1 MRLGIDIGGTKIGV
15 GIFEDD
21 GSLVANGKLWVEGAD
36 TLPRFIADGVRRLC
50 GENGIKP
57 LQITSCG
64 VGVPGTVSADGRR
77 VLKAPNLPISGDTF
91 VDELEFEL
99 GVPVGVVQDS
109 RAAAW
114 GEYLFGGGRGKRSVV
129 CVTLGTGI
137 GTGIVLNG
145 SIFGGALGGAGE
157 LGHLPVVENGRPCGC
172 GKRGCLEK
180 YSAGLGLDMTAK
192 ELLGDGKKA
201 PDLFFE
207 AKNGNGKARE
217 AIDRAAEALGRGL
230 VSVVNLLSPDC
241 ILFSGGLSA
250 QDDYVA
256 AVSDY
261 ILSHCYDAGVTP
273 EIKKAAL
280 GELSPL
286 YGAAFSVASK
296 ETRTMR
302 KPKLSASIMCGD
314 ALNYGATL
322 KELEG
327 AGVELVHYDIMDNH
341 FVPNLM
347 LPAELIPK
355 LRRGT
360 KMPFDIHIMAENP
373 DSIIEKLDLCE
384 GDYVAVHYEAT
395 AHLERAIALIKAKG
409 AKAAVAIN
417 PATPVELLSEVV
429 SKLDMVLVMTVNP
442 GFAGQKLVEGS
453 LEKIKR
459 VREYLDKRG
468 LSHVEI
474 EVDGNCSFENVP
486 RMYEAG
492 AEIFVTGTSSTFH
505 KDGSVRENT
514 ERLLRS
520 LK

>member
-1 MRLGIDIGGTKIGV
+1 MRLGIDIGGTKVGV
-15 GIFEDD
+15 GLLGED
-21 GSLVANGKLWVEGAD
+21 GSLVANAKLYVEGAGD
-36 TLPRFIADGVRRLC
+36 LAAYIAEGVRGLC
-50 GENGIKP
+50 AEKGVDYREI
-57 LQITSCG
+57 SACG
-64 VGVPGTVSADGRR
+64 VGIPGTVSADGRR
-77 VLKAPNLPISGDTF
+77 VLKAPNLPISGETF
-91 VDELEFEL
+91 VGELESAL
-99 GVPVGVVQDS
+99 GIPVGAVQDS

-145 SIFGGALGGAGE
+145 SIFGGTLGGAGE
-157 LGHLPVVENGRPCGC
+157 LGHLPVVEGGRPCGC

-180 YSAGLGLDMTAK
+180 YAAGLGLDITAA
-192 ELLGDGKKA
+192 ELLGEGKKA
-201 PDLFFE
+201 PDLFEAAKGGNAE
-207 AKNGNGKARE
+207 AKA
-217 AIDRAAEALGRGL
+217 AINSAAEALGRGL
-230 VSVVNLLSPDC
+230 VSIVNLLSPDC

-250 QDDYVA
+250 QDEYVA
-256 AVSDY
+256 ALRDY
-261 ILSHCYDAGVTP
+261 ILGHCYDAGVMP
-273 EIKKAAL
+273 EIKKAEL

-286 YGAAFSVASK
+286 FGAAFIEVK
-296 ETRTMR
+296 KMR
-302 KPKLSASIMCGD
+302 RPKLSASIMCGD

-322 KELEG
+322 KELEE

-355 LRRGT
+355 LRKGT

-373 DSIIEKLDLCE
+373 ESIIEKLELFE

-395 AHLERAIALIKAKG
+395 AHLERAVSLIKAKG

-417 PATPVELLSEVV
+417 PATPIELLSDIAH
-429 SKLDMVLVMTVNP
+429 KLDMVLVMTVNP

-453 LEKIKR
+453 FDKIRR
-459 VREYLDKRG
+459 VREYLDARG

-486 RMYEAG
+486 KMYEAG

-505 KDGSVRENT
+505 KDGTVKSNT
-514 ERLLRS
+514 EKLLSS

>member
-1 MRLGIDIGGTKIGV
+1 MKLGIDIGGTKIGV
-15 GIFEDD
+15 GIFEED
-21 GSLVANGKLWVEGAD
+21 GKLLASDKLLVKEAGD
-36 TLPRFIADGVRRLC
+36 LPAFIAEGVKALC
-50 GENGIKP
+50 LANKLDP
-57 LQITSCG
+57 SAITSCG
-64 VGVPGTVSADGRR
+64 AGVPGTVSKDGRR
-77 VLKAPNLPISGDTF
+77 VLKAPNLPLSGDSF
-91 VDELEFEL
+91 VPELESKL
-99 GVPVGVVQDS
+99 GIPVGVVQDS

-114 GEYLFGGGRGKRSVV
+114 GEYLFGGGKGKSSVV

-137 GTGIVLNG
+137 GTGIVLDG
-145 SIFGGALGGAGE
+145 KIFGGALGGAGE

-172 GKRGCLEK
+172 GKKGCLEK
-180 YSAGLGLDMTAK
+180 YSAGLGLDISAE
-192 ELLGDGKKA
+192 ELLGKGKKA
-201 PDLFFE
+201 PDLFLA
-207 AKNGNGKARE
+207 AKSGNEKAT
-217 AIDRAAEALGRGL
+217 AIIDHAAESLGRGL
-230 VSVVNLLSPDC
+230 VSIVNLLSPDC

-250 QDDYVA
+250 QDEYVKK
-256 AVSDY
+256 VTDY
-261 ILSHCYDAGVTP
+261 ILSHCYDAGTKP

-286 YGAAFSVASK
+286 FGAAFTEVK
-296 ETRTMR
+296 RMR

-322 KELEG
+322 KELEE

-347 LPAELIPK
+347 LPMELIPK
-355 LRRGT
+355 LRKGT

-373 DSIIEKLDLCE
+373 ESIVEKLELST
-384 GDYVAVHYEAT
+384 GDYVAIHYEAT
-395 AHLERAIALIKAKG
+395 AHLERAISLIKAKG

-453 LEKIKR
+453 FEKIR
-459 VREYLDKRG
+459 HVREYLDARG
-468 LSHVEI
+468 LDRIEI

-486 RMYEAG
+486 KMYASG

-505 KDGSVRENT
+505 KDGSVKENT
-514 ERLLRS
+514 VRLLES